1 MVNTSYCKV
10 NTYKQTHTYY
20 EHINL
25 GKKRRVDD
33 EVVTVIDDDV
43 GDDDGI
49 PGAATKNVERN
60 DEQIQEDEFGAKD
73 YRLVFGES
81 CFNDRFQLKYNIF
94 LQKSNGFEN

>member
-1 MVNTSYCKV
+1 M
-10 NTYKQTHTYY
+10 
-20 EHINL
+20 NL

-43 GDDDGI
+43 GEADGI

-73 YRLVFGES
+73 YRL
-81 CFNDRFQLKYNIF
+81 IF
-94 LQKSNGFEN
+94 IKSYLVYLLV